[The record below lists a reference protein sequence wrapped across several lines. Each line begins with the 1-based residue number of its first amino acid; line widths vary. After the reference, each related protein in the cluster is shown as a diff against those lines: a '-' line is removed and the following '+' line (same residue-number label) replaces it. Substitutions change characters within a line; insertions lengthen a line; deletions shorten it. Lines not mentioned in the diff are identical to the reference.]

1 MDEDDV
7 PDDGQ
12 RFAII
17 GWKQGSDFLSIDEFA
32 NADYIGD
39 GELLWKGT
47 QAKRWLGTLWMPNFE
62 LTKTSNVWHCYRS
75 HKTAIY
81 HCVGTDV
88 QTDVTWYRD

>member
-32 NADYIGD
+32 NADYTGDGD
-39 GELLWKGT
+39 GELPWKGT
-47 QAKRWLGTLWMPNFE
+47 QGK
-62 LTKTSNVWHCYRS
+62 Y
-75 HKTAIY
+75 
-81 HCVGTDV
+81 
-88 QTDVTWYRD
+88 